1 MKPPQSTRRQ
11 FLRTVAT
18 AAATAPLIAPGRVF
32 GRNAPSNHIRLAAI
46 GCGSRAHGN
55 ILPSFA
61 RALSDARVVAACDCF
76 PHKSE
81 NLAARINE
89 IHGQRVCAP
98 VGDFREVLARPDID
112 GVIVSTQDHW
122 HVPIAYAAALAGK
135 DMYVEKPLSL
145 ALTWSQRLRRVVADK
160 GSVFQYG
167 TQQRGSMPQFRR
179 ACELVRNGYI
189 GEVREVLAWCP
200 DMSQQFRPGAERYG
214 STATVAPPRDFD
226 YDLWLGPAPA
236 APFTVDR
243 CTPQGGY
250 HIYDY
255 ALGFIAGWGAHPL
268 DIVHWA
274 LDHDHGGPVRCD
286 GSGLLP
292 LKGSLW
298 DTIESWDVRCDYPKG
313 VQLRF
318 MGHRIAEP
326 IVKSRRGFFREE
338 GVMFLG
344 TNGWLSVDR
353 TALYASDRNL
363 QRHEVGE
370 SEIRLTRTDSQAR
383 NFVDCMRTRQPTIN
397 PLESAIRSDTVSH
410 LTDITIRCGRP
421 IQWDPVTETI
431 TNDADASRL
440 LDRPLRAKWDVFAG
454 NI

>member
-1 MKPPQSTRRQ
+1 MKPSQLTRRR
-11 FLRTVAT
+11 FLQT
-18 AAATAPLIAPGRVF
+18 AAVAAAPLLVPARVR
-32 GRNAPSNHIRLAAI
+32 GGNAPSNHVRLAAI

-55 ILPSFA
+55 VTGDFA
-61 RALSDARVVAACDCF
+61 RGLPDARVVAACDCF

-81 NLAARINE
+81 HMAARLNE
-89 IHGQRVCAP
+89 IYGQKVCEP
-98 VGDFREVLARPDID
+98 VADYRAVLARPDID

-145 ALTWSQRLRRVVADK
+145 AFAWGQRLRRVMAGK
-160 GSVFQYG
+160 NLVFQYG
-167 TQQRGSMPQFRR
+167 TQQRGTQPQFRR

-200 DMSQQFRPGAERYG
+200 DMSQQFRPGNERFG
-214 STATVAPPRDFD
+214 TTATIAPPAGFD
-226 YDLWLGPAPA
+226 YDLWLGPAPV

-243 CTPQGGY
+243 CSALGGY

-268 DIVHWA
+268 DIVHWG
-274 LDHDHGGPVRCD
+274 LDQDGGGPTRCE
-286 GSGLLP
+286 GSGILP
-292 LKGSLW
+292 PKGSLW

-313 VQLRF
+313 VQVRF

-326 IVKSRRGFFREE
+326 IVKARRGFFREE
-338 GVMFLG
+338 GVMFFG
-344 TNGWLSVDR
+344 SKGWVSVDR
-353 TALYASDRNL
+353 VALYTSDRAL

-370 SEIRLTRTDSQAR
+370 NEIRLIRTASQAR
-383 NFVDCMRTRQPTIN
+383 NFVDCMRSRQATIS

-410 LTDITIRCGRP
+410 LTDIAIRCGRP
-421 IQWDPVTETI
+421 IRWDPATETI
-431 TNDADASRL
+431 VADPEASRM

-454 NI
+454 NG